1 MRVPFDHSLQPE
13 NWFLSYDTA
22 GLSAAAWFD
31 RDFADL
37 APQSARGAG
46 VLGPL
51 TGTGEVMVVDGTVD
65 LIGDATFAAMTGTGR
80 LGIGSAKV
88 LGEVCITP
96 RVDVV
101 VVVVTCCP

>member
-1 MRVPFDHSLQPE
+1 MRVLFDHSVLPE
-13 NWFLSYDTA
+13 NWYLSYDTA

-31 RDFADL
+31 REFADL
-37 APQSARGAG
+37 PPQTVRGAAT
-46 VLGPL
+46 LGPL
-51 TGTGEVMVVDGTVD
+51 TGTGVISVVDGTVD
-65 LIGDATFAAMTGTGR
+65 LIGDASFAPMTGTGR

-101 VVVVTCCP
+101 VLVVTCCP